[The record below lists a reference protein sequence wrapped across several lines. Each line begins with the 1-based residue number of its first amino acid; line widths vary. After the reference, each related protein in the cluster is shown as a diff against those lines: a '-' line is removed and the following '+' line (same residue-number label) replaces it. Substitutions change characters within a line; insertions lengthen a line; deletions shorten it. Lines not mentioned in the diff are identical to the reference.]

1 MLVEPKVLIL
11 DDDPV
16 ITDLLAEVLQQEG
29 FKVMASNSPKDVLFL
44 AKQFL
49 PDVLLL
55 DIMMPEIDGY
65 DVCDFFKR
73 DAELKF
79 TRIVMLTA
87 RDSLESRVKCYK
99 AGADVVLSKPFE
111 MDELR
116 EVIHSQV
123 RGKLS
128 TQQVFYDLQTQAVL
142 DRTAQ
147 CYSRKYLDRRLS
159 QELKRLER
167 YKRTMALMLLDID
180 NFKVINARFGFG
192 FGNEVLKDV
201 AQTLRQDLRGSD
213 LVGRYTEDSF
223 LIVLPES
230 TKLGARSVA
239 TRLHDDIT
247 SLVFLKK
254 KKLALKATIA
264 TVMIEEPQKL
274 EDVFGQLEEKLHEAQ
289 DLRLGRQ
296 VRD

>member
-11 DDDPV
+11 DDDPI

-49 PDVLLL
+49 PDALLL
-55 DIMMPEIDGY
+55 DLMMPEIDGY
-65 DVCDFFKR
+65 DVCDFFRR
-73 DAELKF
+73 DQELKF
-79 TRIVMLTA
+79 TRIVILTA

-123 RGKLS
+123 RSKMS

-147 CYSRKYLDRRLS
+147 CYSRKYLERRLG
-159 QELKRLER
+159 QELKRVDR
-167 YKRTMALMLLDID
+167 YKHPMALLLLDID
-180 NFKVINARFGFG
+180 NFKVINARYGFG
-192 FGNEVLKDV
+192 FGDEVLKDV
-201 AQTLRQDLRGSD
+201 ARALREDLRASD
-213 LVGRYTEDSF
+213 LVGRYAEDSL
-223 LIVLPES
+223 LIVLPE
-230 TKLGARSVA
+230 TPKPGAKSVV
-239 TRLHDDIT
+239 TRLHDAIT
-247 SLVFLKK
+247 SLVFLKR

-264 TVMIEEPQKL
+264 TVMVEEPQKL
-274 EDVFGQLEEKLHEAQ
+274 EDVFATLEEKLRHAQ
-289 DLRLGRQ
+289 ELRSGRQ
-296 VRD
+296 S